1 MKLYGHWRSLAA
13 FRVRIALNLK
23 GLAPETVYIDLA
35 KGEQRQDAYR
45 AINPAMVVPSLEDG
59 AGLPLTQSLAIIEYL
74 EETHPQPPLLPAEPR
89 ARARVRAL
97 ALIHAADAHP
107 LVVPHVRNFLEHD
120 LKLDEA
126 QRLAWIRHVVTR
138 GFAALEASLARDP
151 ATGKFCHGD
160 QPTLADIC
168 LVGHV
173 VGGGYFNIDAGPYP
187 TVKRIADTCLA
198 LDAFARAHPLKQPDA
213 PPGGVH

>member
-23 GLAPETVYIDLA
+23 GLEAETVYVDLA
-35 KGEQRQDAYR
+35 KGEQRSDAYR
-45 AINPAMVVPSLEDG
+45 AVNPQMVVPTLIDG
-59 AGLPLTQSLAIIEYL
+59 DGPPLTQSLAIISYL
-74 EETHPQPPLLPAEPR
+74 DETYREPPLMPGDPR

-107 LVVPHVRNFLEHD
+107 LVVPHVRNFLEHE

-126 QRLAWIRHVVTR
+126 QRLKWITHVVTR
-138 GFAALEASLARDP
+138 GFAAFEASLARDP

-173 VGGGYFNIDAGPYP
+173 VGGGYFNIDAKPYP